1 MKKIGIVSIG
11 YGWLPCEHGPSRFY
25 YIAKIFSEQGYD
37 VELITTTYQHFD
49 KAPRDKEKILSMGYP
64 FKITFIE
71 APAYKKNIDPSRI
84 YSNLVFA
91 KNVTKYLNESA
102 GYDVIYCSIP
112 SNRVARRVAEYCAR
126 TNTPLITDVEDLW
139 PEAMEMVIRN
149 GAARKLLFP
158 LKNDAEKVYALSDA
172 VIGTSEEYTARA
184 YKNQKRDIPYKTVYV
199 GCDMAVFDNG
209 IRDYA
214 GEIEKPDGEIWIMYA
229 GSIGTSYDIDNL
241 VEAAKI
247 FRDEGDARIRFM
259 ILGTGPEKE
268 RLEKLAEEYGL
279 SNVRFLGYTAYPKMA
294 AYLSKGDLTVNSF
307 VKGAPQS
314 IVNKVG
320 DYLAAGKPMINT
332 LESPEFMGL
341 VEKYGFGKNVEPG
354 KPAAFV
360 KAVKELLEDPAR
372 YAKMCENARHL
383 AETAFDRKH
392 AYLTMVKT
400 ADDLIEARRHGR

>member
-1 MKKIGIVSIG
+1 
-11 YGWLPCEHGPSRFY
+11 
-25 YIAKIFSEQGYD
+25 
-37 VELITTTYQHFD
+37 
-49 KAPRDKEKILSMGYP
+49 
-64 FKITFIE
+64 
-71 APAYKKNIDPSRI
+71 
-84 YSNLVFA
+84 
-91 KNVTKYLNESA
+91 
-102 GYDVIYCSIP
+102 
-112 SNRVARRVAEYCAR
+112 
-126 TNTPLITDVEDLW
+126 
-139 PEAMEMVIRN
+139 
-149 GAARKLLFP
+149 
-158 LKNDAEKVYALSDA
+158 
-172 VIGTSEEYTARA
+172 
-184 YKNQKRDIPYKTVYV
+184 
-199 GCDMAVFDNG
+199 
-209 IRDYA
+209 
-214 GEIEKPDGEIWIMYA
+214 
-229 GSIGTSYDIDNL
+229 
-241 VEAAKI
+241 
-247 FRDEGDARIRFM
+247 M